1 MMSLGSHA
9 MWGLFM
15 KFGSLLL
22 VAAVL
27 SAGVVHA
34 QPPAPSPE
42 QQAARENAKMA
53 CAADVESLCSGK
65 QGREAMMCLRSNSD
79 KVSQGCKDAMSKVHH
94 QGGPPPSQ
102 Q

>member
-1 MMSLGSHA
+1 
-9 MWGLFM
+9 M
-15 KFGSLLL
+15 KFRSLVCVISLLSA
-22 VAAVL
+22 AAVQ
-27 SAGVVHA
+27 A

-42 QQAARENAKMA
+42 QQAARENAKKA

-65 QGREAMMCLRSNSD
+65 QGHEAMMCLRSNTE
-79 KVSQGCKDAMSKVHH
+79 KVSQGCKDAMSKAHH